1 MFPSPGQYSREV
13 NARIDAHADD
23 ARYQRMN
30 ALELLWTGKGYVAR
44 PSFWDATV
52 PLRERQP
59 ALQTMFPRTVG
70 RRLVSMVFGDRS
82 APSITVE
89 RTSFGVTLTDDEA
102 TALSALVQEVLTAG
116 NVVSRMRA
124 VMEAGLKCGSAC
136 VIVGMVEGKPRVT
149 VEPAKHCYPDLDAC
163 GRVTRLVVTYRV
175 PMDDTREGWYRR
187 EIGAGLDR
195 VYAVQPCEDRKRP
208 DWTTAKVESEHA
220 IPFVPVVWVRNLAE
234 AEEESRGVDGHA
246 LIDGLE
252 SEVFALDMN
261 VSMLFRNALYNTD
274 PQMVQTGVD
283 AGSSSGAPQGRTA
296 GAGVFADAAEWAK
309 GWLSRLGGGQPAAK
323 RGPGQVWKLPQG
335 SDAKMLESTG
345 AGAEIAKGSI
355 TEIRRVLTDALG
367 VVLADPQVIGRGDL
381 SAKAL
386 EILLGPMLDTVGVLR
401 VEYGAA
407 LLAVV
412 DMVLRLCADPVIGR
426 GVYLATLAAA
436 APVLARL
443 HMAREG
449 DGSAWIGAPLSL
461 AWPDIIEPSWGDVS
475 AAIDAATKATGG
487 RAVLSRRAALRLVA
501 PVVGVDDLDAEAE
514 EIAREGGADTE
525 AMRATLAGLRGE
537 QDAPDAPEPDA
548 PEPATPVT
556 PGAAGAEAVADTAL
570 NGAQVQAL
578 ASLAKDVTARLMA
591 PETAVQIAVLAF
603 RIDEARARRIIEPA
617 AAFTAAPAPA
627 LAPMSDGPRA
637 LE

>member
-1 MFPSPGQYSREV
+1 MFPTPGQYSREA
-13 NARIDAHADD
+13 NERIDAHADD

-30 ALELLWTGKGYVAR
+30 TLELLWTGKGYTAR

-70 RRLVSMVFGDRS
+70 RRLVSMVFGERT
-82 APSITVE
+82 APAIAVMP
-89 RTSFGVTLTDDEA
+89 TSFGVTLTDAESQSV
-102 TALSALVQEVLTAG
+102 SALVQEILTAG
-116 NVVSRMRA
+116 HVVSRMRT

-136 VIVGMVEGKPRVT
+136 ILVGIVEGKPRVT
-149 VEPAKHCYPDLDAC
+149 IEPAKHCYPTLDDC

-187 EIGAGLDR
+187 EIGDGIDR

-208 DWTTAKVESEHA
+208 DWATAKVESEHA

-274 PQMVQTGVD
+274 PQLVQTGVD
-283 AGSSSGAPQGRTA
+283 SGSSTGAPQGRTA
-296 GAGVFADAAEWAK
+296 GAGVFGDAAEWAR

-335 SDAKMLESTG
+335 SDAKMLESSG

-367 VVLADPQVIGRGDL
+367 VVLTDPQVLGRGDI

-386 EILLGPMLDTVGVLR
+386 EIMLGPMLDTVGVLR
-401 VEYGAA
+401 VEYGGA
-407 LLAVV
+407 LVSVV
-412 DMVLRLCADPVIGR
+412 DMVLRLCADPTIGR
-426 GVYLATLAAA
+426 GVYLATLAEAL
-436 APVLARL
+436 PVLTRL
-443 HMAREG
+443 HMARE
-449 DGSAWIGAPLSL
+449 DGATSWVGAPLTL
-461 AWPDIIEPSWGDVS
+461 AWPDIVKPSWSDIS
-475 AAIDAATKATGG
+475 AAIDAASKATGG
-487 RAVLSRRAALRLVA
+487 RAVLSQRAALRLVA
-501 PVVGVDDLDAEAE
+501 PTVGVDDLDAEAE
-514 EIAREGGADTE
+514 SLEQELGGDTA
-525 AMRATLAGLRGE
+525 AMRDALGALAPK
-537 QDAPDAPEPDA
+537 PDAPAAA
-548 PEPATPVT
+548 PV
-556 PGAAGAEAVADTAL
+556 EAVQDTAL
-570 NGAQVQAL
+570 NGAQVEAL
-578 ASLAKDVTARLMA
+578 VSLAEKVTARMIPL
-591 PETAVQIAVLAF
+591 ESAVRIAMRGFQLA
-603 RIDEARARRIIEPA
+603 EADAREMLAPA
-617 AAFTAAPAPA
+617 AQMAAPSTAAPPAPP
-627 LAPMSDGPRA
+627 APVEPGA
-637 LE
+637 

>member
-1 MFPSPGQYSREV
+1 MFPTPGQYSREA
-13 NARIDAHADD
+13 NERIDVHADD

-30 ALELLWTGKGYVAR
+30 TLELLWTGKGYTAR

-70 RRLVSMVFGDRS
+70 RRLVSMVFGERT
-82 APSITVE
+82 APAIAVMP
-89 RTSFGVTLTDDEA
+89 TSFGVTLTDAESQSV
-102 TALSALVQEVLTAG
+102 SALVQEILTAG
-116 NVVSRMRA
+116 HVVSRMRT

-136 VIVGMVEGKPRVT
+136 ILVGIVEGKPRVT
-149 VEPAKHCYPDLDAC
+149 IEPAKHCYPTLDDC

-187 EIGAGLDR
+187 EIGDGIDR

-208 DWTTAKVESEHA
+208 DWATAKVESEHA

-274 PQMVQTGVD
+274 PQLVQTGVD
-283 AGSSSGAPQGRTA
+283 SGSSTGAPQGRTA
-296 GAGVFADAAEWAK
+296 GAGVFGDAAEWAR

-335 SDAKMLESTG
+335 SDAKMLESSG

-367 VVLADPQVIGRGDL
+367 VVLTDPQVLGRGDI

-386 EILLGPMLDTVGVLR
+386 EIMLGPMLDTVGVLR
-401 VEYGAA
+401 VEYGGA
-407 LLAVV
+407 LVSVV
-412 DMVLRLCADPVIGR
+412 DMVLRLCADPTIGR
-426 GVYLATLAAA
+426 GVYLATLAEAL
-436 APVLARL
+436 PVLTRL
-443 HMAREG
+443 HMARE
-449 DGSAWIGAPLSL
+449 DGATSWVGAPLTL
-461 AWPDIIEPSWGDVS
+461 AWPDIVKPSWSDIS
-475 AAIDAATKATGG
+475 AAIDAASKATGG
-487 RAVLSRRAALRLVA
+487 RAVLSQRAALRLVA
-501 PVVGVDDLDAEAE
+501 PTVGVDDLDAEAE
-514 EIAREGGADTE
+514 SLEQELGGDTA
-525 AMRATLAGLRGE
+525 AMRDALGALAPK
-537 QDAPDAPEPDA
+537 PDAPAAA
-548 PEPATPVT
+548 PV
-556 PGAAGAEAVADTAL
+556 EAVQDTAL
-570 NGAQVQAL
+570 NGAQVEAL
-578 ASLAKDVTARLMA
+578 VSLAEKVTARMIPL
-591 PETAVQIAVLAF
+591 ESAVRIAMRGFQLA
-603 RIDEARARRIIEPA
+603 EADAREMLAPA
-617 AAFTAAPAPA
+617 AQMAAPSTAAPPAPP
-627 LAPMSDGPRA
+627 APVEPGA
-637 LE
+637 